1 MFERIYEHH
10 AKKQGTKMLN
20 NLLRNISSVKSPT
33 NNEPIKK
40 DDKAENKIGNLFGK

>member
-20 NLLRNISSVKSPT
+20 NLLRNISKTPT
-33 NNEPIKK
+33 NNESIKK
-40 DDKAENKIGNLFGK
+40 DDKAENKIDNLFGK